1 MLSVDRVRK
10 LDKIKTRPKWFARA
24 SVMRFSYKGYREG
37 VSYHLLKIRGQVCV
51 KSCCET
57 IRPHKGQFS
66 VDRIHTSVGLEQ
78 MHTPKPYVKR
88 VLDPLSPCHCGQT
101 KRSTQY
107 WFVDQMNL
115 NRIGLFHFM
124 TASATMYSTPVPA
137 DEGWRSNG

>member
-1 MLSVDRVRK
+1 
-10 LDKIKTRPKWFARA
+10 
-24 SVMRFSYKGYREG
+24 MRN
-37 VSYHLLKIRGQVCV
+37 HLLKMRGQVCV
-51 KSCCET
+51 KSCRET
-57 IRPHKGQFS
+57 TRPHKGYSS
-66 VDRIHTSVGLEQ
+66 VYEFLTHVELEQ
-78 MHTPKPYVKR
+78 MHTPQPYVKR

-137 DEGWRSNG
+137 DGV